1 MLLIVDQ
8 YSGLARGYFIK
19 DAQTGTLKPLL
30 QRILGEIERQDN
42 SYPEV
47 LECDNEIM
55 KHTSIMNML
64 IAPPYSLR
72 IKPSAPDTQAQNG
85 GVERIVGVIKQ
96 KLVAMRASAKFPAYL
111 IKYIYAAAIY
121 LYKVRNFKQFVR
133 IIKPNYN
140 YLPEDNFNVNV
151 NYRK

>member
-1 MLLIVDQ
+1 
-8 YSGLARGYFIK
+8 
-19 DAQTGTLKPLL
+19 
-30 QRILGEIERQDN
+30 
-42 SYPEV
+42 
-47 LECDNEIM
+47 
-55 KHTSIMNML
+55 
-64 IAPPYSLR
+64 
-72 IKPSAPDTQAQNG
+72 
-85 GVERIVGVIKQ
+85 
-96 KLVAMRASAKFPAYL
+96 MRASAKFPAYL